1 MKIAI
6 VHDWLVTYAGS
17 ERVLSAILEIFPSA
31 DLFAIIDFLPDVDR
45 KKYLQNKKAKTSFL
59 QKFPFVKTKYQFYF
73 PFMPLAVESFDLSEY
88 NLIISSS
95 HAFAKGVITGPYQLH
110 ISYVHTPIRYAWD
123 LQEEYLKKSGFH
135 KGLKGFLAR
144 WLLYKV
150 RIWDIR
156 TANLVDEFVANSRFI
171 AQRIRKYY
179 RRSATVIYPPVE
191 VENFEVSTKK
201 ENFYLTV
208 SRLIPY
214 KRVDLIVQAFFQ
226 MPDKKLVV
234 IGDGPELKKIK
245 SLAGKNVEL
254 LGYQSHEVVKDY
266 LKRAKAFIYAA
277 LEDFG
282 IVVVEAQACGT
293 PVIAY
298 ARGGAGET
306 IINEETGIL
315 FKHQRVEDIV
325 SAVKVFEKI
334 EDKFDSYKIRK
345 HAEKFSKVHF
355 KKKFKKFVDEK
366 VNEFDF
372 LEN

>member
-31 DLFAIIDFLPDVDR
+31 DLFTIIDFLPDADR

-306 IINEETGIL
+306 IINKETGIL